1 MTQSGTKSSNPSSGS
16 SIVSRYASQL
26 KPAALSAR
34 LPHFKAHVIFW
45 PLMAGGLALDL
56 WSKKFVFDWLQQQG
70 RDSFPVING
79 FLRLVMALN
88 DGAAFGLFRGNSHW
102 LAAVSVIALIMVFGL
117 FLFGGFKQKLMH
129 VALALFT
136 AGVLGN
142 LYDRIF
148 NEGLVRD
155 FIDVVYWPGRHWPA
169 FNVADSML
177 CIAVVLL
184 ITSMLLTEK
193 SP

>member
-1 MTQSGTKSSNPSSGS
+1 
-16 SIVSRYASQL
+16 
-26 KPAALSAR
+26 
-34 LPHFKAHVIFW
+34 
-45 PLMAGGLALDL
+45 MAGGLALDL
-56 WSKKFVFDWLQQQG
+56 WSKKFVFDWLRQQG
-70 RDSFPVING
+70 RDSFSVIDG
-79 FLRLVMALN
+79 FLRLVLALN

-117 FLFGGFKQKLMH
+117 FLFGGFRQKLMH

-148 NEGLVRD
+148 NDGLVRD

-177 CIAVVLL
+177 CIAVALL
-184 ITSMLLTEK
+184 ISSMLLTEK